1 MKRALL
7 LALMLFVL
15 VADQTTKSVARM
27 SLAHAA
33 PRHYGILTLLYTDNR
48 GAFLSLGE
56 NFPDSVRTIVFDIA
70 VAIGLAIAVI
80 ALFCGKLHRGDD
92 VALAAIIAGGIGN
105 LIDRLRFAGRVTD
118 FLYLAIGK
126 LHTGV
131 LNIADMAITFGVI
144 WLMVSWM
151 FSTRARVS

>member
-1 MKRALL
+1 VRRALL
-7 LALMLFVL
+7 LALVFFIL

-27 SLAHAA
+27 TLAGAA
-33 PRHYGILTLLYTDNR
+33 PRHYGVLTLVYTDNR

-56 NFPDSVRTIVFDIA
+56 NFPESMRTIVFDIV
-70 VAIGLAIAVI
+70 VAIGLIVAIV
-80 ALFCGKLHRGDD
+80 ALFRSKLHRGDD
-92 VALAAIIAGGIGN
+92 IALAAIIGGGIGN
-105 LIDRLRFAGRVTD
+105 LIDRLRFAGRVSD
-118 FLYLAIGK
+118 FLYLAVGP

-131 LNIADMAITFGVI
+131 FNIADMAITFGVI